1 MIYHFVKYL
10 NDIGIQFSGQNLF
23 YFISFRAALAFI
35 LSLIV
40 TIVFGK
46 NIINFLRKKQIGESI
61 RDLGLEGQ
69 AEKKGTPTMGGFI
82 ILLGIL
88 VPVLLLCKLNN
99 IYILLM
105 IFVTIGFAA
114 IGFLDDYIKK
124 FKKDKE
130 GLPGRKKIAG
140 QVLIGLIV
148 GAVLY
153 LSPDVIIKRELV
165 DTMRVVSSE
174 KVATQID
181 MTRSLSAG
189 FVDARG
195 PITTIPFVKSHELNY
210 GKLLS
215 PFTDSYM
222 KYAWLIFIPI
232 VIFILTAVSNGA
244 NITDGIDGLAGG
256 TSAIIS
262 LVLLVFAYVSG
273 NVLFAKYLNVMYIPL
288 TGELVIYCAALTGS
302 CIGFLWYNTYPA
314 SVFMG
319 DTGSL
324 AVGGIIGTLAVILRK
339 ELMLPIFCGIFLVE
353 NLSVMLQVA
362 YFKYTKKKYGEGRRI
377 FLMSPLHHHFQKKGY
392 HESKIVMRFLIVGIL
407 LAMSTLITLKLR

>member
-1 MIYHFVKYL
+1 MIYHIVKYL

-35 LSLIV
+35 ISLIV

-46 NIINFLRKKQIGESI
+46 NIIEFLRKKQIGESI

-69 AEKKGTPTMGGFI
+69 LEKKGTPTMGGFI

-99 IYILLM
+99 VYTLLM
-105 IFVTIGFAA
+105 IFVTVAFAA

-130 GLPGRKKIAG
+130 GLPGRKKIIG
-140 QVLIGLIV
+140 QVIIGLIV
-148 GAVLY
+148 GIVLY
-153 LSPDVIIKRELV
+153 VSPDVKIKRELV
-165 DTMRVVSSE
+165 DTMRVVSSD
-174 KVATQID
+174 KAATQID
-181 MTRSLSAG
+181 MTKNLSAG
-189 FVDARG
+189 FVDAKG

-215 PFTDSYM
+215 PFTDNYM
-222 KYAWLIFIPI
+222 KYAWIIFIPI

-288 TGELVIYCAALTGS
+288 TSELVIYCAALTGS

-324 AVGGIIGTLAVILRK
+324 ALGGIVGTLAVILRK
-339 ELMLPIFCGIFLVE
+339 ELMIPIFCGIFLVE

-362 YFKYTKKKYGEGRRI
+362 YFKYTKKKFGEGRRI
-377 FLMSPLHHHFQKKGY
+377 FLMSPLHHHYQKKGY

-407 LAMSTLITLKLR
+407 LAMTTLITLKLR